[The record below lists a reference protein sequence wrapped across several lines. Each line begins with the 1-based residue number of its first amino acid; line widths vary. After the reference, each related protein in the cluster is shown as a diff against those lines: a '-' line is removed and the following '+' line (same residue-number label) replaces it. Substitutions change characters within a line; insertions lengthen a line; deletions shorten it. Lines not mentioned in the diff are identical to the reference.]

1 MGWYLRKSFGFGPLR
16 LNLSKSSIGYSVGV
30 RGARIGANSRGT
42 YIRMGR
48 GGIYYQ
54 KYLQTNS
61 AGPRTEPVPVQ
72 PQLTSEPELAQVI
85 QTASASSLQDSTAT
99 ELLQEITFHHRKARI
114 APVVIAVAAMAVVIS
129 MLVSLPVWTDIAL
142 VLAGTVAHAIA
153 TRADYIRKV
162 VHLDY
167 ALEPEAAR
175 AYVALLQ
182 GIEQL
187 RALGGLW
194 RISSG
199 EVNANTKYN
208 AGAQYSIKRSRI
220 GTKLEPPHFINTDAA
235 VFLVNTGPQRLYFLP
250 DRILVCEGD
259 QIGAVQYS
267 SLTFT
272 VGPSTFVESETVPS
286 DAEIVGTTWRY
297 TNKSGGP
304 DRRFASNPQIP
315 LVRYVSIVMQSS
327 GGLNYLMQ
335 ASNMQKANWFV
346 QAVRQY
352 GAQLAHVDQRALPAL
367 PS

>member
-16 LNLSKSSIGYSVGV
+16 LNLSKSGVGYSVGV

-72 PQLTSEPELAQVI
+72 PQFTAEPELANVI

-114 APVVIAVAAMAVVIS
+114 APVVIVVAALAVGIS
-129 MLVSLPVWTDIAL
+129 MLASLPIWVDISL
-142 VLAGTVAHAIA
+142 VLAGAVAHAIA
-153 TRADYIRKV
+153 TRADYRRKV

-199 EVNANTKYN
+199 QVNADTKYH
-208 AGAQYSIKRSRI
+208 AGAGYSVKRSRI
-220 GTKLEPPHFINTDAA
+220 STKFEPPGYISTDAA
-235 VFLVNTGPQRLYFLP
+235 VYMVNTGPQRLYFLP
-250 DRILVCEGD
+250 DRILVYEGD
-259 QIGAVQYS
+259 QIGAVQYG
-267 SLTFT
+267 SLTFKVAT
-272 VGPSTFVESETVPS
+272 STFVESETVPNDS
-286 DAEIVGTTWRY
+286 EIIGRTWRY

-304 DRRFASNPQIP
+304 DRRFASNPEIP
-315 LVRYVSIVMQSS
+315 LVRYAEITLQSA

-335 ASNMQKANWFV
+335 ASNLQKANSFA

-352 GAQLAHVDQRALPAL
+352 GAQLAVVAQSAL